1 MKKQQLHEALAV
13 LLAKL
18 SSARDNPLLM
28 DNYVT
33 KALRTVLMTFKESG
47 ELHEAYKEQIQ
58 STLESDNPWITM
70 MMKSM
75 GADLSI
81 KESMTDETIE
91 GMVDS
96 MLREQTMKDWTGNR
110 KSMFVTLGASNH
122 TDKER
127 ESNDFYAT
135 DPIAIDKLVKVIQL
149 PRKIWECA
157 CGTGCLSERL
167 KDFGHEVVSTDLVDR
182 GYGWVRDFLETT
194 ELPNEC
200 ACILTNPPYK
210 YALDFIKHSLELL
223 SDDGLCIMFLK
234 TTFLEGQKRYDE
246 LFSKHP
252 PQYVLQFSRR
262 VLCAKNG
269 EFQKMKDGGGSAVSY
284 AWFVWKKGFHGDTII
299 KWI

>member
-1 MKKQQLHEALAV
+1 
-13 LLAKL
+13 
-18 SSARDNPLLM
+18 
-28 DNYVT
+28 
-33 KALRTVLMTFKESG
+33 
-47 ELHEAYKEQIQ
+47 
-58 STLESDNPWITM
+58 
-70 MMKSM
+70 
-75 GADLSI
+75 
-81 KESMTDETIE
+81 
-91 GMVDS
+91 
-96 MLREQTMKDWTGNR
+96 MKDWTGNR
-110 KSMFVTLGASNH
+110 KSTFVTLGASNH

-157 CGTGCLSERL
+157 CGTGCLSDRL
-167 KDFGHEVVSTDLVDR
+167 KDFGHDVVSTDLVDR
-182 GYGWVRDFLETT
+182 GYGGVSNFLEAPV
-194 ELPNEC
+194 LPNDC

-223 SDDGLCIMFLK
+223 PDEGLCVMFLK

-269 EFQKMKDGGGSAVSY
+269 EFQRMKDGGGSAVSY
-284 AWFVWKKGFHGDTII
+284 AWFVWKKGYHGDTVI